1 MLISVFCKAVAVT
14 KRRVFWWLLGIVSA
28 IFCISWTPFPNCLLG
43 HLENAYSPPTNG
55 FNTFAGVVVLG
66 GSGLPIYAAFS
77 KEEVELFRVTE
88 RMVAAA
94 QLARKHSNLLV
105 LYTNGRSPPKYGQPG
120 SDKQAGQ
127 SARFFRASGISEV
140 RMIFERAAT
149 DTREN
154 AIFSA
159 RQSGVDITK
168 PWLLMTSA
176 AHMPRAM
183 AIFEATGWNVTAY
196 PVDYKTSQGLSLWS
210 FSLSEGA
217 TLWQNL
223 AYELM
228 AWAKYIA
235 FRWV

>member
-1 MLISVFCKAVAVT
+1 
-14 KRRVFWWLLGIVSA
+14 
-28 IFCISWTPFPNCLLG
+28 
-43 HLENAYSPPTNG
+43 
-55 FNTFAGVVVLG
+55 LG

-94 QLARKHSNLLV
+94 QLARKNSNLRII
-105 LYTNGRSPPKYGQPG
+105 YTNGRSPPKYDLADSGKEG
-120 SDKQAGQ
+120 GQ
-127 SARFFRASGISEV
+127 SSRFFRASGISEA
-140 RMIFERAAT
+140 RMIFERSAT

-159 RQSGVDITK
+159 RQSDVDITK

-196 PVDYKTSQGLSLWS
+196 PVDYKTSQDLSLWS

-228 AWAKYIA
+228 AWVKYIVL
-235 FRWV
+235 RWV

>member
-1 MLISVFCKAVAVT
+1 VAAVT
-14 KRRVFWWLLGIVSA
+14 KRSILCWLFGFVIAIFSIGWTPLPNSLLGR
-28 IFCISWTPFPNCLLG
+28 
-43 HLENAYSPPTNG
+43 LENAYLQPTNDL
-55 FNTFAGVVVLG
+55 NKYAGVVVLG

-105 LYTNGRSPPKYGQPG
+105 LYTNGQSPSKYDHGG
-120 SDKQAGQ
+120 GGKEGGQ
-127 SARFFRASGISEV
+127 SARFFRASDINED
-140 RMIFERAAT
+140 RMIFERSASN
-149 DTREN
+149 TRDN
-154 AIFSA
+154 AVFSA
-159 RQSGVDITK
+159 QLSGVDIKK
-168 PWLLMTSA
+168 PWLLITSA

-183 AIFEATGWNVTAY
+183 ATFEATGWSVTAY
-196 PVDYKTSQGLSLWS
+196 PVDYKTSQDLSLWS

-235 FRWV
+235 LRWV